1 MQNPC
6 SVSIQHYREN
16 KNQVSKKFSLRRKPY
31 CFTQDNLIM
40 LNSSEEMW
48 GRCPE
53 DCDGQI
59 LDPFSDTNRAKE
71 VFNGFPF
78 FPSYEI
84 LNLIDAGF
92 T

>member
-48 GRCPE
+48 GRCPV

-59 LDPFSDTNRAKE
+59 LDPLSDTNRAKE
-71 VFNGFPF
+71 VFNGFF
-78 FPSYEI
+78 TI
-84 LNLIDAGF
+84 L
-92 T
+92 